1 MSSQSNLY
9 GNGGWKLTRVFI
21 SGTHAVAEAADLADV
36 KVIAAYPIT
45 PQTSIVE
52 TLARKVS
59 SGELKA
65 EMVPVE
71 SEHSAMSTVV
81 GASLAGARAFTASS
95 SQGLALMHEVLPYA
109 SGLRLP
115 IVMAIANR
123 ALASPVSIFNDQQD
137 SLSQRDSG
145 WLQFYV
151 KNAQEALDFILIAY
165 RLAED
170 PRVLLPVMVCM
181 DGFSISHTS
190 EPVEIPDRELVRE
203 FLPVFKANY
212 PHLDLEDPKVFNVM
226 AFPDHFEEFQRD
238 KHESSRNV
246 LAITGEVYGDF
257 NRLFG
262 RQYGNVEYYQASD
275 AEVVLLGMGS
285 MMGTVRDVVDA
296 LRAAGQ
302 KVGMA
307 RVASYRP
314 FPVPEIRSALRSA
327 RTIGVLDRDISFGA
341 GGILY
346 QDVVRSLYNEPGSR
360 PQAVNFIVGLGG
372 RDVSHRIIRT
382 CFERLFLASRKDAL
396 CTEEELQWP
405 DENEKLL
412 KTWEVGKT
420 YGN

>member
-1 MSSQSNLY
+1 M
-9 GNGGWKLTRVFI
+9 TRVFM
-21 SGTHAVAEAADLADV
+21 SGAHAVAEAVELADV

-45 PQTSIVE
+45 PQTGIVE
-52 TLARKVS
+52 TLAKKVS

-71 SEHSAMSTVV
+71 SEHSAMSAVV

-151 KNAQEALDFILIAY
+151 KNAQEALDYILIAY

-170 PRVLLPVMVCM
+170 PRVLLPVMVCQ

-190 EPVEIPDRELVRE
+190 EPVSIPGRELVRE
-203 FLPVFKANY
+203 FLPAFRANY
-212 PHLDLEDPKVFNVM
+212 PHLDLDAPKVFNVM

-246 LAITGEVYGDF
+246 LAIVDEVYDDF
-257 NRLFG
+257 NRLFN
-262 RQYGNVEYYQASD
+262 RKYSNVEYYQAGD
-275 AEVVLLGMGS
+275 AEVILLGMGS
-285 MMGTVRDVVDA
+285 MMGTARDVVDA

-307 RVASYRP
+307 RIASYRP
-314 FPVPEIRSALRSA
+314 FPVSEIRSTVSSA
-327 RTIGVLDRDISFGA
+327 QVIGVLDRDISFGA

-346 QDVVRSLYNEPGSR
+346 QDVVRSLYNEPGPR
-360 PQAVNFIVGLGG
+360 PQAINFIVGLGG
-372 RDVSHRIIRT
+372 RDVSHRTIRT
-382 CFERLFLASRKDAL
+382 CFERLFLASHQDAL
-396 CTEEELQWP
+396 CTEGELQWP
-405 DENEKLL
+405 DENDKLL
-412 KTWEVGKT
+412 ETWGVGKT